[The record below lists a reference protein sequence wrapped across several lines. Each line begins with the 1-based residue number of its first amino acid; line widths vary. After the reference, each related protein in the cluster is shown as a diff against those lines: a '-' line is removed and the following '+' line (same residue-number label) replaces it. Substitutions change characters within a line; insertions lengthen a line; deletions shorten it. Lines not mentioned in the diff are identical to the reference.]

1 MAEEKLCPLLDKP
14 CIRDGCKMWIKLT
27 ISGTDREGKTVT
39 NTPPEQCA
47 FVWSGIAALKAMQ
60 FPNRPPVARRPV
72 QNS

>member
-14 CIRDGCKMWIKLT
+14 CIRDRCIMWIQVT
-27 ISGTDREGKTVT
+27 IQGKDKEGKTVT
-39 NTPPEQCA
+39 NKPPEQCA